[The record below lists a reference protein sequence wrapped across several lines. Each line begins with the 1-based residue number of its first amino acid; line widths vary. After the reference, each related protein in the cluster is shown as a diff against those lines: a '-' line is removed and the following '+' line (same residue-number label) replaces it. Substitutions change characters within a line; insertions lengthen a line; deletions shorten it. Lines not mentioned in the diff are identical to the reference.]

1 MNMKINWRILTAK
14 ATLKTIRLP
23 SMLVVLR
30 WFRSVFVRY
39 ERCTGEGRSF
49 VSGGRGGYVG
59 GWVGGW
65 GWGGVGSCS
74 GEK

>member
-1 MNMKINWRILTAK
+1 MKMKINWRILTAK

-39 ERCTGEGRSF
+39 ERCTGEGGSF
-49 VSGGRGGYVG
+49 VSGGRGG
-59 GWVGGW
+59 
-65 GWGGVGSCS
+65 
-74 GEK
+74 